1 MERHKMSRLVIGLG
15 FREQATAQSIGEV
28 LSRVVAQAAMPD
40 AARILAVVEDKA
52 AHPALLAAVR
62 AVQFPVETVTV
73 DAMRQADARIATRSE
88 RVVRQRGVGS
98 VCEATALAA
107 AGASARLV
115 VPRMVSADRTETAAA
130 AAALTESVAP

>member
-1 MERHKMSRLVIGLG
+1 MSRLVIGLG

-40 AARILAVVEDKA
+40 VTKFLAVVDDKA

-62 AVQFPVETVTV
+62 ASRFPVETVTV

-88 RVVRQRGVGS
+88 RVIRQRGVGS

-107 AGASARLV
+107 AGVSARLV
-115 VPRMVSADRTETAAA
+115 VTRTVSADRAATAAA
-130 AAALTESVAP
+130 AVTEGTAP

>member
-1 MERHKMSRLVIGLG
+1 MERYKMSRLVIGLG

-115 VPRMVSADRTETAAA
+115 VPRMVSADRTATA